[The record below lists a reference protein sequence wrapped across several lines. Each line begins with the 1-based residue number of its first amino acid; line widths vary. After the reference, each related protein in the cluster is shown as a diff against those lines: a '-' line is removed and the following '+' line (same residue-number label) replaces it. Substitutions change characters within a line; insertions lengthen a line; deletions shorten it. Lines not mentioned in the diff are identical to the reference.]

1 MPATYSVDDA
11 LDQMRPMLAGL
22 EVETDA
28 DTYEWVPVNLIK
40 GASRQVCYSKPKG
53 PAATGELSMQ
63 IIDGVTTS

>member
-28 DTYEWVPVNLIK
+28 NTYE
-40 GASRQVCYSKPKG
+40 
-53 PAATGELSMQ
+53 
-63 IIDGVTTS
+63 